1 MILLGELN
9 KSLTQLSSNLI
20 KFNESEAITLQF
32 NCNNEQKRNLTSN
45 LMTCNLMNVKHSQI
59 FNA

>member
-32 NCNNEQKRNLTSN
+32 NRNNEQK
-45 LMTCNLMNVKHSQI
+45 
-59 FNA
+59 